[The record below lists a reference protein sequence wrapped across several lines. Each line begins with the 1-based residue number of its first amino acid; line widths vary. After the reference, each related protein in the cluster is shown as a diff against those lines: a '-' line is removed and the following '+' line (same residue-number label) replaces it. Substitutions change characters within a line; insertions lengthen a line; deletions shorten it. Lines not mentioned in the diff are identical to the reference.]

1 MARDSP
7 LLCLPHPL
15 HRFFSIQVN
24 STNKAGTTL
33 AMTTPSILSNMAV
46 NLTRGTR
53 SGWVL
58 SPSIRVKTD
67 PSDAG
72 YIPRPMGLDNTL
84 RPRPRPRDGTKYV
97 GGLSTGRTSSSGF
110 VDLSSHP
117 SPVRAVGYQCG
128 RTLLKRIS
136 WSAFFGFDVS
146 LVFSDI
152 L

>member
-24 STNKAGTTL
+24 STNKAGTIL
-33 AMTTPSILSNMAV
+33 AMTTPSILSKMVV

-58 SPSIRVKTD
+58 PPSIQVKSD

-72 YIPRPMGLDNTL
+72 YIPRPMGLDDTL
-84 RPRPRPRDGTKYV
+84 RPGPRPRDGAKYV
-97 GGLSTGRTSSSGF
+97 GGLSTGRTSSSEFIG
-110 VDLSSHP
+110 LSSHP
-117 SPVRAVGYQCG
+117 SLVRAVGCQCG
-128 RTLLKRIS
+128 RTSWKRIS
-136 WSAFFGFDVS
+136 WSAFLGCDVS
-146 LVFSDI
+146 LAVSDI
-152 L
+152 S